1 MDAKKKTGNAT
12 VKKVVGTLLE
22 KREVSLV
29 ILLILAVLALMTRTD
44 KFATMANFRVLLNGM
59 STDMMIAIPMAI
71 SLIAGNTDFSV
82 GSSLCF
88 SSMIAGL
95 AMANGAPPV
104 VGILVGLGMGA
115 VLGFIN
121 GLIVNKLRVTPLVA
135 TLGTWYAYV
144 GLAQAIAGTQ
154 SITRFEPGFLQLG
167 RFEIGGVTAPIIYM
181 VIMIIVGH
189 LALKYVNFFHNAYY
203 IGSNKNSA
211 RLAGINNTLFTY
223 VAYTITGMVC
233 AFSGLVLMARL
244 GSVSI
249 VAGNG
254 LEFRNV
260 VALLIGGVSMDG
272 GEGSVIGAVLGVL
285 FMQIVDNALVLLYI
299 DTAYNKVII
308 GLVLVLAV
316 ALDQYTKARRTSAHS

>member
-1 MDAKKKTGNAT
+1 
-12 VKKVVGTLLE
+12 
-22 KREVSLV
+22 
-29 ILLILAVLALMTRTD
+29 
-44 KFATMANFRVLLNGM
+44 
-59 STDMMIAIPMAI
+59 
-71 SLIAGNTDFSV
+71 
-82 GSSLCF
+82 
-88 SSMIAGL
+88 
-95 AMANGAPPV
+95 
-104 VGILVGLGMGA
+104 
-115 VLGFIN
+115 
-121 GLIVNKLRVTPLVA
+121 
-135 TLGTWYAYV
+135 
-144 GLAQAIAGTQ
+144 
-154 SITRFEPGFLQLG
+154 
-167 RFEIGGVTAPIIYM
+167 M
-181 VIMIIVGH
+181 VIMIVVGH